1 VTQEPFI
8 ELHRPVLYKQQ
19 LAIELLAHYT
29 ELSQTELE
37 LCFDNG
43 AVWLQAAGKPHRIY
57 DPATLLKKGQQI
69 HLYCNQS
76 TLSSCPFVATL
87 IADFDSFSVWN
98 KPSGMLSQGSKW
110 GDHWALYRWIRQH
123 QWRDRES
130 YITHRLD
137 RYTQGLMIVA
147 HDEDTNKKLHRMF
160 EARQIQKTYRAI
172 VQGLLAVGEQRT
184 LSTPIERKSAE
195 TQFKVIDQLAPANQS
210 LLEIH
215 PHTGRKHQI
224 RIHLAEVA
232 HPVVNDRN
240 YGQPPFDG
248 DLMLQACALEFPHPL
263 DGTALKLELDRIDLL
278 NFTKPLLK

>member
-1 VTQEPFI
+1 VTQEPLI

-19 LAIELLAHYT
+19 LAIELLGHYA
-29 ELSQTELE
+29 ELSQAELE

-43 AVWLQAAGKPHRIY
+43 AVWLEATGKPQRIY
-57 DPATLLKKGQQI
+57 DPATPLKKGQKI

-76 TLSSCPFVATL
+76 TLSSCPFVAKL

-123 QWRDRES
+123 HWRERDS

-137 RYTQGLMIVA
+137 RFTQGLMIVA
-147 HDEDTNKKLHRMF
+147 HDAEMNKKLHRMF

-172 VQGLLAVGEQRT
+172 VQGLLAIGEQRT
-184 LSTPIERKSAE
+184 LSTEIEHRTAE
-195 TQFKVIDQLAPANQS
+195 TQFRAIDQLPPANQS

-215 PHTGRKHQI
+215 PKTGRKHQI
-224 RIHLAEVA
+224 RIHLADID

-248 DLMLQACALEFPHPL
+248 DLMLQASALEFIHPQ
-263 DGTALKLELDRIDLL
+263 DGTPLKLELDPIDLL
-278 NFTKPLLK
+278 KLNKPQLK